1 MLIFAYLLVC
11 VLSAFFWRVRGG
23 LNIWKGDKVPAN
35 KIWYAVFVACLCC
48 VFSGWSLEKFANV
61 SIATFVA
68 HQLCSWGVYIGRTL
82 QGGEIDISKDKEN
95 PLIDEIIMPLH
106 ITIKGNKFYLYQY
119 PRLYG
124 FVGTTITGLMV
135 TYLMGLAIG
144 SFWFGFSGVMMGICY
159 YLGSLLNKL
168 KPDGKGGW
176 NWGEWIFGGNMGIAL
191 AWCLI

>member
-1 MLIFAYLLVC
+1 MLILAYLLTC

-23 LNIWKGDKVPAN
+23 LDIWKGDKVPAN
-35 KIWYAVFVACLCC
+35 KIWFAVFVGCLYC
-48 VFSGWSLEKFANV
+48 VFRGWSIEGFANV

-68 HQLCSWGVYIGRTL
+68 HQICSWGVYIGRLL
-82 QGGEIDISKDKEN
+82 QGGVVRPEIDKEN
-95 PLIDEIIMPLH
+95 PLVDEIIMPLH

-124 FVGTTITGLMV
+124 FVGTTLTGLMI

-144 SFWFGFSGVMMGICY
+144 SFWFGFSGVMMGVCY
-159 YLGSLLNKL
+159 YLGSLLDKV

-176 NWGEWIFGGNMGIAL
+176 NWGEWIFGGSMGIAL
-191 AWCLI
+191 AWCLV